1 MAMGAKGEEIRQIF
15 WIPPRLNPEVVMRQ
29 MTQGAN
35 QNQNPNVENPE
46 GQPEDGQDG
55 GGSVGL
61 PEININPGGE
71 TPPNNQ

>member
-1 MAMGAKGEEIRQIF
+1 
-15 WIPPRLNPEVVMRQ
+15 

-55 GGSVGL
+55 GSVSPPDL
-61 PEININPGGE
+61 NINPGGE
-71 TPPNNQ
+71 TPPDNQ

>member
-1 MAMGAKGEEIRQIF
+1 
-15 WIPPRLNPEVVMRQ
+15 MRQ